1 MLDCVHGDL
10 SGDESYST
18 MDEVIEDLQLMLDRP
33 LKFLRGSYGT
43 VRQSFSGLQL
53 QETFMPRDNEF
64 AEIQSCYRRSI
75 LGPSEVTVVSGESGS
90 GKTWLCQRVGRFI
103 TAETGVFLS
112 GKFDQMEQS
121 KPVSSYKIIVHSLAN
136 N

>member
-1 MLDCVHGDL
+1 
-10 SGDESYST
+10 

-33 LKFLRGSYGT
+33 SKFLRGSYDT
-43 VRQSFSGLQL
+43 MRQSFSGLQL

-121 KPVSSYKIIVHSLAN
+121 KPVSSYKIIAHSLAN
-136 N
+136 Y